1 MKIETV
7 PERTHCYNCRN
18 YRVDAEGT
26 PYCHKT
32 KVWIRANGNDNAYCC
47 IHYSEQ
53 TPSKAFLTVRLN
65 GKVWEVFTLKMN
77 ENGYY
82 DMYYK
87 EEFDNIFIDIE
98 DAIEWAV
105 SYYSHYGI
113 VTVVVEPIIG

>member
-18 YRVDAEGT
+18 YRVDAEGY
-26 PYCHKT
+26 PYCSKT
-32 KVWIRANGNDNAYCC
+32 KVWIRPNGNDMAYCC
-47 IHYSEQ
+47 VHYSEQ
-53 TPSKAFLTVRLN
+53 TPSKALLIVRLN
-65 GKVWEVFTLKMN
+65 GKVWEVFRLEIN

-87 EEFDNIFIDIE
+87 EEYDNSFMAIE

-105 SYYSHYGI
+105 TYYSHYGI
-113 VTVVVEPIIG
+113 VSVSIDTFIR